1 MIDLELDNMQDDMN
15 RNLSYQGFSFEKYL
29 QMVGKTVAQF
39 RTESRDQAIKSIK
52 RRLVLEAIAK
62 DEKIE
67 VSEKEIDSK
76 LEELSKA
83 YGRKV
88 EDLKAIKEVIDGVK
102 TDLEDEKVINILI
115 DNAKIKEVSEK
126 KESKKNADKEEKK
139 DTKKSNKQ

>member
-1 MIDLELDNMQDDMN
+1 
-15 RNLSYQGFSFEKYL
+15 
-29 QMVGKTVAQF
+29 MVGKTVAQF

-102 TDLEDEKVINILI
+102 TDLEDEKVVNIFIN
-115 DNAKIKEVSEK
+115 NEKIKEVSEK
-126 KESKKNADKEEKK
+126 KESKKNAEKEEKK

>member
-1 MIDLELDNMQDDMN
+1 MQDDMN

-39 RTESRDQAIKSIK
+39 RAESRDQAVKSIK

-76 LEELSKA
+76 IEELSKA

-88 EDLKAIKEVIDGVK
+88 EDLKAINEVIEGVK
-102 TDLEDEKVINILI
+102 TDIKDEKVIKVLI
-115 DNAKIKEVSEK
+115 DNAKVKEVSEK
-126 KESKKNADKEEKK
+126 SAVKEEKK
-139 DTKKSNKQ
+139 DTKKSSKK